1 MTNLY
6 TKFFKLLAQSDRI
19 GGRFD
24 KAIDIAKRTCPPE
37 GGHPSDLGIY
47 DGLAALTNKHPARG
61 LECFSPGE
69 AAPVGPENGFDQL
82 DANRSAGRARMRAG
96 MLYLFA
102 DKHAA

>member
-1 MTNLY
+1 MTSLSS
-6 TKFFKLLAQSDRI
+6 KFFKLLAQSDRI

-24 KAIDIAKRTCPPE
+24 KAIDVAKRACPPE

-47 DGLAALTNKHPARG
+47 DGLAVLTNKHPGRG
-61 LECFSPGE
+61 IEGFTPGE
-69 AAPVGPENGFDQL
+69 AATGGPANGFDQI